1 MLMAALLPMAAVPP
15 AVPATTSAP
24 PPSGPVF
31 VLGSPRSGNTLL
43 ACLLNKHPDL
53 FVLFETNLYN
63 TLRQRWQRRVRRGA
77 EPAHAFVEA
86 VMHALGRTWS
96 PETSDV
102 VVRRE
107 DVEAAAAAGSPHYGR
122 MMGAYVETLMR
133 ATKPTARRWG
143 DKTPHHMAR
152 VDAILAAHPDA
163 QFVHVYRD
171 PRDVVASLTKPT
183 FPHASEN
190 ALTNAE
196 VVLQYLDLFE
206 RSRARIP
213 AGQLLDVR
221 YEALV
226 EDPEASLHAVCA
238 FLGVAFDPAMLE
250 PASVAVRRTVGQPT
264 YKGWERIRPQQAS
277 LPAGLAPL
285 VAARLDRAIGRYG
298 YPRVAARPGAL
309 VRAAA
314 AIRTAPFRVLRAALG
329 VAFRLKYPGSGPFL
343 MRDENVLWRHV
354 GLPGLTKPNV
364 VPLDPEPEA
373 S

>member
-1 MLMAALLPMAAVPP
+1 MPMSASLPP
-15 AVPATTSAP
+15 APSPTAGTPAGAGTPT
-24 PPSGPVF
+24 GPVF

-53 FVLFETNLYN
+53 LILFETNLYN

-77 EPAHAFVEA
+77 GPADAFVET
-86 VMHALGRTWS
+86 VMGTLGRKWS

-102 VVRRE
+102 VVRRA
-107 DVEAAAAAGSPHYGR
+107 DVEAAAAAGQPDYGR
-122 MMGAYVETLMR
+122 MTAAYVGTLMR

-152 VDAILAAHPDA
+152 VEAILAAHPDA

-183 FPHASEN
+183 FPHASDS
-190 ALTNAE
+190 ALYNAE
-196 VVLQYLDLFE
+196 VVLQYLGLFE

-213 AGQLLDVR
+213 AGQLLDLR

-226 EDPEASLHAVCA
+226 EDPEASLRAVCA
-238 FLGVAFDPAMLE
+238 FLGVAYSPAMLE
-250 PASVAVRRTVGQPT
+250 PAPAAVRRTVGHPT
-264 YKGWERIRPQQAS
+264 YKGWERIRPQPAS

-285 VAARLDRAIGRYG
+285 VAARLDAVIDRYG

-314 AIRTAPFRVLRAALG
+314 AVRTAPFRVLRAVLG
-329 VAFRLKYPGSGPFL
+329 AAFRAKYPGGGPFL
-343 MRDENVLWRHV
+343 MRDENVLWRHI
-354 GLPGLTKPNV
+354 GLPGLTKPNT
-364 VPLDPEPEA
+364 VPLGPDA
-373 S
+373 G